1 MERLLLKSKADN
13 ELPKYLIMENVKNLV
28 GKQFKADFDR
38 WLSFLESLGYTNY
51 WQVLNAKDYGIPQSR
66 EREYFA

>member
-1 MERLLLKSKADN
+1 
-13 ELPKYLIMENVKNLV
+13 MENVKNLV
-28 GKQFKADFDR
+28 GKQFKGDFEK